1 MRLLFLL
8 LLMPGLLAAQDVNW
22 NEIETELEMRDR
34 RIKQLEERV
43 NHLWD
48 DVHDKLDPHGEKDA
62 HDHDG
67 EVRFRLIDLS
77 LNIMTVFG
85 TSTSTNEELEGLQ
98 LGNHD
103 PRRRGFTLQQAEL
116 AFAGALEPYFA
127 GEAYLVATEQTV
139 ELEEAFL
146 RSLFLPWL
154 ELKGGYFFTEFGRIN
169 KLHPHEW
176 RFTDQAVAVG
186 RMLGAEGMRGL
197 GARVAFELDAPW
209 HTKWLLAA
217 QNADDASMT
226 SFLGEG
232 HSHGHEEEE
241 HGEETIGGY
250 PRVER
255 RVRNIGDLLY
265 SFRWENAFDL
275 GEHFRI
281 EPGVSFATGPN
292 ATGETGR
299 TWLVG
304 GDLMFEWRNNGAFAR
319 VEGEFI
325 YRYFQANRGE
335 HEGEVLE
342 PTVLGDWGWYVE
354 ITGSPISQFYMG
366 VRVEHA
372 SGFRSGEELREE
384 DPRRDD
390 RWRIS
395 PIAAYQPID
404 EFAVTLQ
411 YNFDH
416 TEHLGGETS
425 HSVWLGLRVLFGVHK
440 HIH

>member
-1 MRLLFLL
+1 MRWIIALL
-8 LLMPGLLAAQDVNW
+8 LVGNVLSAQSVEEQLA
-22 NEIETELEMRDR
+22 ERDR
-34 RIKQLEERV
+34 RIAELESRV
-43 NHLWD
+43 DHLYE
-48 DVHDKLDPHGEKDA
+48 HHSHEAEEP
-62 HDHDG
+62 DHDDHD
-67 EVRFRLIDLS
+67 VRFRLLDLS

-85 TSTSTNEELEGLQ
+85 TSTSTNSELRGLQ

-127 GEAYLVATEQTV
+127 GEAYLVATEETI

-146 RSLFLPWL
+146 RSLFLPWF
-154 ELKGGYFFTEFGRIN
+154 EIKGGYFFTEFGRAN
-169 KLHPHEW
+169 RLHPHQW
-176 RFTDQAVAVG
+176 RFTDQAIAVG
-186 RMLGAEGMRGL
+186 RMLGAEGMRGI
-197 GARVAFELDAPW
+197 GARAAFQLDAPW
-209 HTKWLLAA
+209 HSKWLFAA
-217 QNADDASMT
+217 QNAGDASMT

-232 HSHGHEEEE
+232 HDHEAEE
-241 HGEETIGGY
+241 HGDETVGGW

-255 RVRNIGDLLY
+255 RVRNVGDLLY
-265 SFRWENAFDL
+265 SFRWENRFNL
-275 GEHFRI
+275 GEYFRI

-304 GDLMFEWRNNGAFAR
+304 GDLMFEWRKDDAFAR

-325 YRYFQANRGE
+325 YRYFQANLGE

-342 PTVLGDWGWYVE
+342 PAVLGDWGWYLE
-354 ITGSPISQFYMG
+354 LTGSPIRQFYFG
-366 VRVEHA
+366 ARVEHA
-372 SGFRSGEELREE
+372 SGFRSGEELRQE
-384 DPRRDD
+384 DPRRDN
-390 RWRIS
+390 RWRVS
-395 PIAAYQPID
+395 PIVAYQPID

-416 TEHLGGETS
+416 TQHLGGDTS
-425 HSVWLGLRVLFGVHK
+425 HGVWLGIRILFGAHK